1 MGPRHDGIVLPR
13 QKGILTKCGRSYVKS
28 SIQNTHTHQ
37 LLQYGAAQ
45 LIFQGPGIWSGS
57 KVRQYPPCKVANP
70 HIHLRVL
77 QEAENVLQNVLLH
90 QISLQLLHLSNV
102 VLQFKETNY
111 SSDCKNII

>member
-1 MGPRHDGIVLPR
+1 MMESCCRDR
-13 QKGILTKCGRSYVKS
+13 KAYS
-28 SIQNTHTHQ
+28 QNVVDLHEEQHSKHTHTHQ

-102 VLQFKETNY
+102 VLQFRETNY